1 MNAIMDL
8 TARAISFIT
17 TVQTTLLKGA
27 IALEKEDA
35 KLSILNIPPS
45 DFETKLKEF
54 IRSEQDIISGEN
66 KKSEEDNFTIRATE
80 LVWIS
85 TNTTN
90 KSKAVEYT
98 TALSAALVKWI
109 WDNKEHGIFK
119 MLEPFGRYPT
129 PFDWRE
135 VISTILYRYPD
146 ERLHLAR
153 ALQYLPM
160 QIILALGGGSCD
172 AKSQRIFQMWE
183 ISDDDKRELLNEDE
197 IEVLDKFTSLE
208 EKSETDAET
217 LLKNDDILFKY
228 LIKSN
233 CPISF
238 EHVFLSELKEIKNN
252 RARRISE
259 QNITA
264 SDQLIHLQPQDD
276 ATNNDPFDKGK
287 QMNLYALA
295 FSGGGIRSATFNLG
309 ILQGLAKKNL
319 IGKFDYL
326 STVSGGG
333 YIGSWL
339 AAWIK
344 RDGSVVKVTNRLN
357 PDKSPDPLGEELKP
371 IRWLRMFSNY
381 FAPNASIMSVDSWTI
396 GITWLRNTLLNQVI
410 IFLLLLSLLF
420 TGNLLYEIWS
430 KDIRWRADASSLQL
444 LAWSSLLLIPVSLF
458 AGLGMHAY
466 QSKSFRWLRV
476 RREWTNIISLLI
488 LLIAF
493 IAAYLL
499 SAWVFSRDDLNG
511 SSISLLPYPDTA
523 AKIKELMPAAFVTF
537 IALSIVA
544 VLGNYVE
551 CIKGGGNSWFFA
563 WFTLVATALIAA
575 AAGLLCLVFVWKLLE
590 TIETAE
596 NSFVS
601 AHKEMLQFIVGVPLM
616 LEVFSV
622 TVVARMALLG
632 KYFPDERREW
642 WGRIG
647 AFVHRLSFLWLLVS
661 ASALLGKDFIGFIF
675 TKWWTGL
682 AATGGWIA
690 LVGSTVKAAFSSKT
704 TGKENTNGYLSV
716 FLNFLGLSGPYLF
729 ALGML
734 VFLPGLIQPL
744 LNAEGHFFGHAFP
757 GIHIIEEVKII
768 CIIILFAAIS
778 YLLARQVGVN
788 EFSMHHFYRNR
799 LVRAFL
805 GATRRSTDRQITS
818 NPFTGFDMSD
828 DEKLYKMRNEF
839 GYYGPYPVLNTALNA
854 SQVIELDR
862 QDRKAESFIFSPL
875 FCGFD
880 FSVEKASA
888 DVKMKSYDYA
898 FRETKNYAYENGGP
912 NIGTAMAI
920 SGAAINP
927 NQGYHSSAATAFL
940 LTVFNVQMGRWIG
953 NPRKSTWQCSD
964 PKFGLGYIINNL
976 MGKTN
981 TRNDF
986 IALSDGGHFD
996 NMGLYEMIRRKCTNI
1011 ILCDA
1016 EQDDKFTCEGFAN
1029 AIRRCRI
1036 DFGAEIN
1043 IDITPITS
1051 RSDGRF
1057 SKAHYALG
1065 YIMYAGDKKP
1075 SGKLLYIKSSITG
1088 DEPVDVYEYAV
1099 KNATFPHQTT
1109 ADQFFDEEQFESYR
1123 KLGLYIADKAFA
1135 DPDVIGNLWPKKV
1148 SEIVK

>member
-1 MNAIMDL
+1 MNAIVDL

-17 TVQTTLLKGA
+17 TIQTTLLKGA

-35 KLSILNIPPS
+35 KISILNIPLPR
-45 DFETKLKEF
+45 FETKLKEF
-54 IRSEQDIISGEN
+54 IHSEQDIISGEN
-66 KKSEEDNFTIRATE
+66 KKSEEDSFSIRAAE

-85 TNTTN
+85 RKTTD
-90 KSKAVEYT
+90 KLKAVEYT
-98 TALSAALVKWI
+98 CKLCAALVKWI
-109 WDNKEHGIFK
+109 WNNEKNGIFK
-119 MLEPFGRYPT
+119 LLEPWGRYPT
-129 PFDWRE
+129 PFNWRE
-135 VISTILYRYPD
+135 AISTILYNYPE
-146 ERLHLAR
+146 ERVLLAR
-153 ALQYLPM
+153 ALEYLPI
-160 QIILALGGGSCD
+160 QVILAVGGGNYD
-172 AKSQRIFQMWE
+172 ARSQRIFQLWE
-183 ISDDDKRELLNEDE
+183 IGDDDKRELLNDDE
-197 IEVLDKFTSLE
+197 IEVLDKFTTLE
-208 EKSETDAET
+208 EKSEIDAET
-217 LLKNDDILFKY
+217 LLKNEDMLFKH

-233 CPISF
+233 APISF
-238 EHVFLSELKEIKNN
+238 EHVFASELKEIKKN

-259 QNITA
+259 QAITS
-264 SDQLIHLQPQDD
+264 SDELMHLQAQDHS
-276 ATNNDPFDKGK
+276 TINDPFKKGK
-287 QMNLYALA
+287 QMNLNALA

-381 FAPNASIMSVDSWTI
+381 FAPNASIMSVDSWTV

-430 KDIRWRADASSLQL
+430 KDIRWPDNVSSLHVFG
-444 LAWSSLLLIPVSLF
+444 WSSLLLIPASLL

-466 QSKSFRWLRV
+466 NSESFRWITI
-476 RREWTNIISLLI
+476 RREQASIIGILVLI
-488 LLIAF
+488 IGF
-493 IAAYLL
+493 IAAYLF
-499 SAWVFSRDDLNG
+499 SAWIFSRCLNN
-511 SSISLLPYPDTA
+511 SSTLYLYYSNTS
-523 AKIKELMPAAFVTF
+523 KIKELLPAALVTF

-544 VLGNYVE
+544 VLGGYIDY
-551 CIKGGGNSWFFA
+551 IKNSGKSWLSACFS
-563 WFTLVATALIAA
+563 LMATAFIAA
-575 AAGLLCLVFVWKLLE
+575 GVGLLCLALVWILDEKIESLTQFDLL
-590 TIETAE
+590 TR
-596 NSFVS
+596 
-601 AHKEMLQFIVGVPLM
+601 HYLQFVLGVPLA

-622 TVVARMALLG
+622 TVVSRMALLG
-632 KYFPDERREW
+632 RYFPDERREW

-647 AFVHRLSFLWLLVS
+647 AFTHRLSFLWILVS
-661 ASALLGKDFIGFIF
+661 ASALLGQEFMKFIF
-675 TKWWTGL
+675 TQWRAAGI
-682 AATGGWIA
+682 AATGGWVA
-690 LVGSTVKAAFSSKT
+690 LVGSTVKAAFNSKT
-704 TGKENTNGYLSV
+704 SGKDDSDRLISK
-716 FLNFLGLSGPYLF
+716 FLNILGLAGPYLF
-729 ALGML
+729 AVGLL
-734 VFLPGLIQPL
+734 VLLPGLIQPL
-744 LNAEGHFFGHAFP
+744 LTVENDFFENLQA
-757 GIHIIEEVKII
+757 GIPVKEIQ
-768 CIIILFAAIS
+768 ILCLILLSAAAS
-778 YLLARQVGVN
+778 YFLARQVGVN

-805 GATRRSTDRQITS
+805 GATRRSTDRQKTS
-818 NPFTGFDMSD
+818 NPFTGFDMLD
-828 DEKLYKMRNEF
+828 DEKLYKMKNEF
-839 GYYGPYPVLNTALNA
+839 GYYGPYLILNTALNA

-875 FCGFD
+875 YCGFD

-888 DVKMKSYDYA
+888 DVKTKSYDYA
-898 FRETKNYAYENGGP
+898 YRETKNYAYDDGGP

-976 MGKTN
+976 AGKTN

-1036 DFGAEIN
+1036 DFGADID
-1043 IDITPITS
+1043 IDITRIIN

-1065 YIMYAGDKKP
+1065 DITYAGDTKP
-1075 SGKLLYIKSSITG
+1075 SGKLLYIKSSIIG
-1088 DEPVDVYEYAV
+1088 DEPVDVHEYAV
-1099 KNATFPHQTT
+1099 KNTTFPHQTT

-1123 KLGLYIADKAFA
+1123 KLGLYIADKTFA
-1135 DPDVIGNLWPKKV
+1135 DTDVFEKLWPTKGN
-1148 SEIVK
+1148 